1 MLIFIIA
8 VTLISLILIGGMC
21 RIVINLNEK
30 VDELLKEVKRI
41 GNFYE

>member
-8 VTLISLILIGGMC
+8 GSLILIGMC
-21 RIVINLNEK
+21 RIVINLSEK